1 MTHVCLRAVTK
12 KTFHECIKLDVAPD
26 QQRFVAPN
34 QYSLAQAAVNPLLHP
49 WAIYDGSVI
58 GLDLTDEHEMVGFC
72 MYQLMDGVAFVVRLM
87 IDQRFQ
93 GRGYG
98 RAAML
103 DMLERFKRT
112 PGLEIIATSVHR
124 ENPAAMGLYRSL
136 GFVDNPIK
144 DDPVEQ
150 YLVLDW
156 PPGTVARLHE
166 YHPPT

>member
-12 KTFHECIKLDVAPD
+12 DTFRECIKLDVTPE
-26 QQRFVAPN
+26 QKGFVAPN

-58 GLDLTDEHEMVGFC
+58 GRDLTDEHEMVGFC

-87 IDQRFQ
+87 IDARFQ

-103 DMLERFKRT
+103 DMMERFRRT
-112 PGLEIIATSVHR
+112 PGIEIIATSVQR
-124 ENPAAMGLYRSL
+124 QNPAALGLYRSL
-136 GFVDNPIK
+136 GFVDNPMV
-144 DDPVEQ
+144 DDPVER

-156 PPGTVARLHE
+156 PEGTVARLHTL
-166 YHPPT
+166 YPRS